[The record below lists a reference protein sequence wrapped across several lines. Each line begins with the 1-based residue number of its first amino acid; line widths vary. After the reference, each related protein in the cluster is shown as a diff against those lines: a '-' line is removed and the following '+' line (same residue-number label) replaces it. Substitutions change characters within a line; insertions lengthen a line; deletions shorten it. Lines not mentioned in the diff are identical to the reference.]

1 LFDRSCKLNEASFT
15 ITAGITAVDINSRTI
30 TISASEPNGWFSNG
44 RVVIN
49 GRYYAIEASTGG
61 VLRMANRPFDAAAR
75 MEVSV
80 VPGCNKY
87 ASDCRKFSNCDNFGG
102 FSLVPFISPNLVGA

>member
-1 LFDRSCKLNEASFT
+1 
-15 ITAGITAVDINSRTI
+15 
-30 TISASEPNGWFSNG
+30 
-44 RVVIN
+44 
-49 GRYYAIEASTGG
+49 
-61 VLRMANRPFDAAAR
+61 MANRPFDAAAR